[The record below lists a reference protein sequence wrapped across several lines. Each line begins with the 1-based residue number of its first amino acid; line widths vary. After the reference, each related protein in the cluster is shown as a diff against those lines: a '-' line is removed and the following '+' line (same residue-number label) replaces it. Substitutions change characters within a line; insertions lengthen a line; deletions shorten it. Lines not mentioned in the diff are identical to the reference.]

1 MGVVDDRND
10 NHGLRLLISLFSNDG
25 TSSEDDEED
34 EDDDDDAREQ
44 YFPIAARAL
53 LDNLTLHFRQ
63 YGKKSRVPKQ
73 FTIWPN

>member
-1 MGVVDDRND
+1 LENDIGVAESSDDD
-10 NHGLRLLISLFSNDG
+10 D
-25 TSSEDDEED
+25 DDEED
-34 EDDDDDAREQ
+34 SEQ

-73 FTIWPN
+73 FTI

>member
-25 TSSEDDEED
+25 TSSDDDEED

-44 YFPIAARAL
+44 YFPIAARDL
-53 LDNLTLHFRQ
+53 LDSLTLHARQ
-63 YGKKSRVPKQ
+63 YGKKSRVPNTL
-73 FTIWPN
+73 TILPN

>member
-1 MGVVDDRND
+1 MSLLENDIGAAESSDD
-10 NHGLRLLISLFSNDG
+10 
-25 TSSEDDEED
+25 DDEE
-34 EDDDDDAREQ
+34 EDSEQ

-73 FTIWPN
+73 LTI